1 MREHFWDGVE
11 FNNDNLV
18 RTPFFDP
25 KLDDYF
31 KYYVPQESDSIIAE
45 VNYMLLYSRSAK
57 EMHKYLLGK
66 FTDKYINP
74 EIMGQDKVF
83 LFLFENYFSKGDT
96 TWLNENSENIFLTA
110 HIV

>member
-66 FTDKYINP
+66 FTDKIYKPRNNTP
-74 EIMGQDKVF
+74 G
-83 LFLFENYFSKGDT
+83 
-96 TWLNENSENIFLTA
+96 
-110 HIV
+110 